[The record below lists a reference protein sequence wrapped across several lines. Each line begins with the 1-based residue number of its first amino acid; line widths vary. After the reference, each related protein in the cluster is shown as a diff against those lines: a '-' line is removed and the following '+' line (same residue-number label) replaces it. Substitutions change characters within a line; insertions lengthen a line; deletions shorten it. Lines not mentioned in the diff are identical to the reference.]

1 MDEIEVKKPRK
12 NNTETSNK
20 KGSFKK
26 WAILTIALILIAGIG
41 AFAYNRYT
49 KTESY
54 LTKKAQK
61 EAKVTIESARELI
74 ILPEGEPSIFVVQDP
89 DLLASQQAFF
99 KGSVKGDQL
108 LVYPESGK
116 AVIYS
121 PSRNIIV
128 NSGPVTFDDK
138 DKQALPTKS
147 KAETQI
153 PEVENDSQSS
163 TE

>member
-12 NNTETSNK
+12 INIETGNK
-20 KGSFKK
+20 KSSFKK
-26 WAILTIALILIAGIG
+26 WSILAIILIAIIGIG

-49 KTESY
+49 KTEGY
-54 LTKKAQK
+54 LSKKAQK
-61 EAKVTIESARELI
+61 EAKATIDSARELI

-116 AVIYS
+116 AIIYS

-138 DKQALPTKS
+138 DKQGLPTKPKTDTQEP
-147 KAETQI
+147 KA
-153 PEVENDSQSS
+153 
-163 TE
+163 